1 MNYKN
6 LKVLCVIKNADVYT
20 RVVRQDE
27 SYRFI
32 NEFGEMSLSSMNT
45 PELRMNYDEKI
56 LFIRGDQEYAH
67 HETHHL
73 PSHRHK
79 LFETVVLLNN
89 LNNKL
94 KEL

>member
-1 MNYKN
+1 MDYKN
-6 LKVLCVIKNADVYT
+6 LKVLCVIKDNDVYT

-67 HETHHL
+67 HAPHHL
-73 PSHRHK
+73 PSYRHK

>member
-6 LKVLCVIKNADVYT
+6 LKVLCVIKDNGVYT

-27 SYRFI
+27 SDRFT
-32 NEFGEMSLSSMNT
+32 NEFGEMSVSSMNT
-45 PELRMNYDEKI
+45 PELRMNSDEKI
-56 LFIRGDQEYAH
+56 LFVRGDQSFADH
-67 HETHHL
+67 QPHHL
-73 PSHRHK
+73 VSHPHK

>member
-1 MNYKN
+1 MDYKN
-6 LKVLCVIKNADVYT
+6 LKVLCVIKDNDVYT

-56 LFIRGDQEYAH
+56 LFIRGDQPYAD
-67 HETHHL
+67 HEPHHL
-73 PSHRHK
+73 PSYRHK

>member
-6 LKVLCVIKNADVYT
+6 LKVLCVIKDNDVYT

-27 SYRFI
+27 SDRFI

-45 PELRMNYDEKI
+45 PELRMNSDEKI
-56 LFIRGDQEYAH
+56 LFVRGDHPYAH
-67 HETHHL
+67 HAPHHL
-73 PSHRHK
+73 PSYRHK

>member
-6 LKVLCVIKNADVYT
+6 LKVLCVIKDNGVYT

-27 SYRFI
+27 SYRFT
-32 NEFGEMSLSSMNT
+32 NEFGEMSVSSMNT
-45 PELRMNYDEKI
+45 PELRMNSDEKI
-56 LFIRGDQEYAH
+56 LFVRGDQSFADH
-67 HETHHL
+67 QPHHL
-73 PSHRHK
+73 VSHPHK

>member
-1 MNYKN
+1 
-6 LKVLCVIKNADVYT
+6 
-20 RVVRQDE
+20 
-27 SYRFI
+27 
-32 NEFGEMSLSSMNT
+32 
-45 PELRMNYDEKI
+45 
-56 LFIRGDQEYAH
+56 LFVRGDQPHSH
-67 HETHHL
+67 HEPHYL

>member
-6 LKVLCVIKNADVYT
+6 LKVLCVIKDNGVYT

-27 SYRFI
+27 SYRFT
-32 NEFGEMSLSSMNT
+32 NEFGEMSVSSMNT
-45 PELRMNYDEKI
+45 PELRMNSDEKI
-56 LFIRGDQEYAH
+56 LFVRGDQQHSH

>member
-1 MNYKN
+1 MDYKN
-6 LKVLCVIKNADVYT
+6 LKVLCVIKDSDVYT

-27 SYRFI
+27 SYRFT

-56 LFIRGDQEYAH
+56 LFIRGDQVYAD
-67 HETHHL
+67 HEPHHL

>member
-1 MNYKN
+1 MDYKN
-6 LKVLCVIKNADVYT
+6 LKVLCVIKDNDVYT

-27 SYRFI
+27 SDRFI
-32 NEFGEMSLSSMNT
+32 NEFGEMSVSSMNT
-45 PELRMNYDEKI
+45 PELRMNSDEKI
-56 LFIRGDQEYAH
+56 LFVRGDHPYAH
-67 HETHHL
+67 HAPHHL
-73 PSHRHK
+73 PSYRHK